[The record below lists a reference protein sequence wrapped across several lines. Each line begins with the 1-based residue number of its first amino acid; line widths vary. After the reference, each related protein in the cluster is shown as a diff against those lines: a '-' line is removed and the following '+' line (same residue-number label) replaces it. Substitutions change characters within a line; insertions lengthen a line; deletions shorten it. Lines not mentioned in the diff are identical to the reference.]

1 MIINGEPD
9 MVVVDSAAN
18 GLEAV
23 ARYEEHAPDVTLMDL
38 QLPEMGGVDAIRAIR
53 ERDASARII
62 VLTMYKGDEDIYR
75 AMAAG
80 ASTYLLKDTLA
91 DDLPRIVREGLRM
104 IINGEPD
111 MVVVGAAATGRE
123 AIERFQEHAP
133 DITLMDLQLPEM
145 GGVDAIRA
153 IRQMDANARIIVL
166 TMYKGDEDI
175 HRALAAGASTY
186 LLKDTLA
193 DDLPRIV
200 REVHAGRQTLPADVQ
215 AKLEE
220 RAASP
225 TLTPREVEVIR
236 LVAAGRRD
244 KEIAVALSI
253 SSQTARVHMKNIFAK
268 LGVSDRTEAM
278 SVAIRRGIIHID

>member
-1 MIINGEPD
+1 MRHVETRVTVPIR
-9 MVVVDSAAN
+9 VLCVDD
-18 GLEAV
+18 
-23 ARYEEHAPDVTLMDL
+23 H
-38 QLPEMGGVDAIRAIR
+38 
-53 ERDASARII
+53 
-62 VLTMYKGDEDIYR
+62 
-75 AMAAG
+75 
-80 ASTYLLKDTLA
+80 
-91 DDLPRIVREGLRM
+91 RIVREGLRM
-104 IINGEPD
+104 IINGESD
-111 MVVVGAAATGRE
+111 MVVVDAAANGNE
-123 AIERFQEHAP
+123 AVSRYQQHLP

-153 IRQMDANARIIVL
+153 IRLFDPRARIIVL

-175 HRALAAGASTY
+175 HRALRAGASTY

-200 REVHAGRQTLPADVQ
+200 REVHAGARPLPPDVQ
-215 AKLEE
+215 ARLEE
-220 RAASP
+220 RAAHP
-225 TLTPREVEVIR
+225 TLTDREIEVMK

-253 SSQTARVHMKNIFAK
+253 SNQTVRVHMKNIFMK

>member
-1 MIINGEPD
+1 MPTPASVTPE
-9 MVVVDSAAN
+9 VD
-18 GLEAV
+18 
-23 ARYEEHAPDVTLMDL
+23 
-38 QLPEMGGVDAIRAIR
+38 
-53 ERDASARII
+53 
-62 VLTMYKGDEDIYR
+62 K
-75 AMAAG
+75 AG
-80 ASTYLLKDTLA
+80 ARPITVLCV
-91 DDLPRIVREGLRM
+91 DDHRIVREGLRM
-104 IINGEPD
+104 IIDSEPD
-111 MVVVGAAATGRE
+111 MTVIDSAADGRQ
-123 AIERFQEHAP
+123 AVARYRQHTP

-145 GGVDAIRA
+145 GGVEAIRA
-153 IRQMDANARIIVL
+153 IRQLDGHARIIVL

-175 HRALAAGASTY
+175 HRAMAAGASTY

-200 REVHAGRQTLPADVQ
+200 REVHAGRRTLPPDVL
-215 AKLEE
+215 ARLEE

-225 TLTPREVEVIR
+225 TLTPREIEVMR
-236 LVAAGRRD
+236 LVASGRRD

>member
-1 MIINGEPD
+1 VTPE
-9 MVVVDSAAN
+9 VD
-18 GLEAV
+18 
-23 ARYEEHAPDVTLMDL
+23 T
-38 QLPEMGGVDAIRAIR
+38 
-53 ERDASARII
+53 
-62 VLTMYKGDEDIYR
+62 
-75 AMAAG
+75 AG
-80 ASTYLLKDTLA
+80 ARPITVLCV
-91 DDLPRIVREGLRM
+91 DDHRIVREGLRM
-104 IINGEPD
+104 IIDSEPD
-111 MVVVGAAATGRE
+111 MTVIDSAADGRE
-123 AIERFQEHAP
+123 AVARYRQHTP

-145 GGVDAIRA
+145 GGVEAIRA
-153 IRQMDANARIIVL
+153 IRQLDGHARIIVL

-175 HRALAAGASTY
+175 HRAMDAGASTY

-200 REVHAGRQTLPADVQ
+200 REVHAGRRMLPPDVL
-215 AKLEE
+215 ARLEE

-225 TLTPREVEVIR
+225 TLTPREIEVMR
-236 LVAAGRRD
+236 LVASGRRD

>member
-1 MIINGEPD
+1 MP
-9 MVVVDSAAN
+9 
-18 GLEAV
+18 
-23 ARYEEHAPDVTLMDL
+23 
-38 QLPEMGGVDAIRAIR
+38 
-53 ERDASARII
+53 
-62 VLTMYKGDEDIYR
+62 
-75 AMAAG
+75 
-80 ASTYLLKDTLA
+80 ASTRVISVLCV
-91 DDLPRIVREGLRM
+91 DDHRIVREGLRM
-104 IINGEPD
+104 IIDSEPD
-111 MVVVGAAATGRE
+111 MTVIDAAGNGRE
-123 AIERFQEHAP
+123 AIARYMEHHP

-153 IRQMDANARIIVL
+153 IRLIDPQARIIVL

-175 HRALAAGASTY
+175 HRAMDAGASTY

-200 REVHAGRQTLPADVQ
+200 REVHAGRRSLPPDVL
-215 AKLEE
+215 ARLEE

-225 TLTPREVEVIR
+225 TLTPREIEVMK
-236 LVAAGRRD
+236 LVASGRRD

>member
-1 MIINGEPD
+1 MPTPAGVTPN
-9 MVVVDSAAN
+9 VD
-18 GLEAV
+18 
-23 ARYEEHAPDVTLMDL
+23 
-38 QLPEMGGVDAIRAIR
+38 
-53 ERDASARII
+53 
-62 VLTMYKGDEDIYR
+62 K
-75 AMAAG
+75 AG
-80 ASTYLLKDTLA
+80 ARPITVLCV
-91 DDLPRIVREGLRM
+91 DDHRIVREGLRM
-104 IINGEPD
+104 IIDSEPD
-111 MVVVGAAATGRE
+111 MTVIDSAADGRE
-123 AIERFQEHAP
+123 AVARYRQHTP

-145 GGVDAIRA
+145 GGVEAIRA
-153 IRQMDANARIIVL
+153 IRQLDGHARIIVL

-175 HRALAAGASTY
+175 HRAMDAGASTY

-200 REVHAGRQTLPADVQ
+200 REVHAGRRMLPPDVL
-215 AKLEE
+215 ARLEE

-225 TLTPREVEVIR
+225 TLTPREIEVMR
-236 LVAAGRRD
+236 LVASGRRD